1 MVSEC
6 IWLLLGRF
14 IVLHNNGIPHYIHS
28 ILFTFYC
35 MFVLH
40 PPATC
45 ELELHLKWQIIFS
58 FVGWRFVYLLNNF
71 LIEIRFV
78 ELFCWVRFNSNVK
91 HSITSFVQCSMQWYL
106 HALHECKWLLLGVQS
121 IKFGRQQLNIWS
133 DFESN
138 RIYVHNP
145 KNDFT
150 SKTYSYFTQS
160 FSEFTRFPVWF
171 VDASCS
177 RRYYLKNREVLT
189 MTVFFLNPYLL
200 WDS

>member
-1 MVSEC
+1 
-6 IWLLLGRF
+6 
-14 IVLHNNGIPHYIHS
+14 
-28 ILFTFYC
+28 

-45 ELELHLKWQIIFS
+45 EHELHLKWQIIFS

-106 HALHECKWLLLGVQS
+106 HCGYKASHLSQYMHYMNVNDCFLVYTIQS

-177 RRYYLKNREVLT
+177 RRYYLENREVLT

>member
-106 HALHECKWLLLGVQS
+106 HCGYKASHLSQYMHYMNVNGCFLVYRVLSLDVSNWIYEVTSNLIECSKSTEWLHFQDIFIFYTELFWIHSLPCMIRGCFMLQTLL
-121 IKFGRQQLNIWS
+121 
-133 DFESN
+133 FE
-138 RIYVHNP
+138 
-145 KNDFT
+145 K
-150 SKTYSYFTQS
+150 
-160 FSEFTRFPVWF
+160 
-171 VDASCS
+171 
-177 RRYYLKNREVLT
+177 
-189 MTVFFLNPYLL
+189 
-200 WDS
+200 